1 VAVGEF
7 GRGEAGVVAGHQ
19 RPPVVVQVEDG
30 VDRDEVHVRLEVG
43 VDRADVPP
51 VVLVALRGPG
61 HVVVG
66 EVVHAARALFGEL
79 GDDRPTHVVLGR
91 FVGCVLDEDVVE
103 GVGVEHVVAHRGEDL
118 RGVVRQAFGVLGLL
132 QEVLDDTT
140 LTVSQVFATTPD
152 FVVGDPDDEEETEA
166 VPLIQ
171 HDMVDLLQ
179 SVIDEAG
186 ITLPFNPVCPDG
198 CADDAEVPGLDH
210 LDDDSDDS
218 DSGAAR
224 SIDPRWSGLEKFL

>member
-1 VAVGEF
+1 M
-7 GRGEAGVVAGHQ
+7 
-19 RPPVVVQVEDG
+19 
-30 VDRDEVHVRLEVG
+30 
-43 VDRADVPP
+43 
-51 VVLVALRGPG
+51 
-61 HVVVG
+61 
-66 EVVHAARALFGEL
+66 
-79 GDDRPTHVVLGR
+79 
-91 FVGCVLDEDVVE
+91 
-103 GVGVEHVVAHRGEDL
+103 
-118 RGVVRQAFGVLGLL
+118 
-132 QEVLDDTT
+132 
-140 LTVSQVFATTPD
+140 FATTPD

-210 LDDDSDDS
+210 LDDGSADSDNS

-224 SIDPRWSGLEKFL
+224 PIDPRWSGLEKFL

>member
-1 VAVGEF
+1 MKNTSNSPFVFDVSDPMRSGMVEHRTQTGPSPTRIGPEMIAIPEGHDVTVDATLTPL
-7 GRGEAGVVAGHQ
+7 GEAIQG
-19 RPPVVVQVEDG
+19 EC
-30 VDRDEVHVRLEVG
+30 VRCLKTIT
-43 VDRADVPP
+43 P
-51 VVLVALRGPG
+51 
-61 HVVVG
+61 
-66 EVVHAARALFGEL
+66 
-79 GDDRPTHVVLGR
+79 
-91 FVGCVLDEDVVE
+91 
-103 GVGVEHVVAHRGEDL
+103 
-118 RGVVRQAFGVLGLL
+118 
-132 QEVLDDTT
+132 DTT

-210 LDDDSDDS
+210 LDDGSADSDNS

-224 SIDPRWSGLEKFL
+224 PIDPRWSGLEKFL

>member
-1 VAVGEF
+1 MKNTSNSPFVFDVSDPMRSGMVEHRTQTGPSPTRIGPEMIAIPEGHDVTVDATLTPL
-7 GRGEAGVVAGHQ
+7 GEAIM
-19 RPPVVVQVEDG
+19 
-30 VDRDEVHVRLEVG
+30 VDATIQARLQGECVRCLKTITP
-43 VDRADVPP
+43 DI
-51 VVLVALRGPG
+51 
-61 HVVVG
+61 
-66 EVVHAARALFGEL
+66 
-79 GDDRPTHVVLGR
+79 
-91 FVGCVLDEDVVE
+91 
-103 GVGVEHVVAHRGEDL
+103 
-118 RGVVRQAFGVLGLL
+118 
-132 QEVLDDTT
+132 T

-152 FVVGDPDDEEETEA
+152 FVVGEA

-198 CADDAEVPGLDH
+198 CADDAEVPGLDY
-210 LDDDSDDS
+210 LDDDSDDSDDS

>member
-1 VAVGEF
+1 MKNTSNSPFVFDVSDPMHSGMGEHRTQT
-7 GRGEAGVVAGHQ
+7 GPIPTRIGPEMIAIPEGHDVTVDATLTPLGEAIM
-19 RPPVVVQVEDG
+19 
-30 VDRDEVHVRLEVG
+30 VDATIHARLQGECVRCLKTITP
-43 VDRADVPP
+43 DA
-51 VVLVALRGPG
+51 
-61 HVVVG
+61 
-66 EVVHAARALFGEL
+66 
-79 GDDRPTHVVLGR
+79 
-91 FVGCVLDEDVVE
+91 
-103 GVGVEHVVAHRGEDL
+103 
-118 RGVVRQAFGVLGLL
+118 
-132 QEVLDDTT
+132 T

-210 LDDDSDDS
+210 LDDGSADSDASDDS